1 LEINMTR
8 QKQARLISSATSLA
22 LIFSLLFASNVRA
35 DDPTNPPGD
44 ETVSQPSQQEPEETP
59 TVSELLEEIPE
70 DTGLVVLA
78 EDQIVPLATN
88 EAADAI
94 LQGDPI
100 WCPDSVLPVPSTN
113 GCTDSYADL
122 ESLIDDF
129 DNAVLAEP
137 AANGV
142 IWIMTGSDASTF
154 DIVIDGSVHTQWSN
168 QTLTLQGG
176 WDGSS
181 SGNISGVSSFS
192 VPISVINWNNTVT
205 LGNISVS
212 NTDTTGLEVETS
224 GDILLENITAENNDG
239 DGAALISSA
248 GGVAITGTNSFSN
261 NNGAGVYV
269 EADGDVQAE
278 NLTANGN
285 AASGAEIISS
295 GSVSISGNNAFTNNG
310 DSGLYVEA
318 DDAIE
323 VGDVTAAANGIY
335 GIELYANGDVT
346 LSGTNTVTG
355 NGESGLYVEAGGDFQ
370 ANSLAALSNAGY
382 GAEIYAGNAVT
393 LAGTNFF
400 SGNVDSG
407 LYVEADGD
415 VSLKNVTAAGNLGSG
430 VEIQTSGIVNVGGT
444 NIFTNNTFDGIF
456 IDTEDHIFVYDIN
469 SQNNGLAGLYLETDG
484 NATVTC
490 GYLSNNAGYEIEADL
505 TGWLI
510 LNGVDFGGDIDGEI
524 GADEDH
530 LVLNSNS
537 CFTYPDYSSED
548 EEDADARDDL
558 DTDFDSDI
566 LPIQVV
572 LENTGEP
579 ITLDCESYQGALI
592 YTDNGDGAYI
602 PCPLEGTAIL
612 LEVAEDTLPFRLPQA
627 NSFISGLDL
636 TILKDG
642 EKVLPAYISGSIWY
656 TSPNSESGMQVLYW
670 DGDEWVEIT
679 DQTLPFMNIFFKI
692 PDGMDG
698 TNLGILYWDG
708 TEWIELSESG
718 HLGNGYIVKE
728 AGHTNRDG
736 LYFEATVNFTGIF
749 ILIQK

>member
-1 LEINMTR
+1 MTR

-44 ETVSQPSQQEPEETP
+44 ETVSQPSQQGPAETP
-59 TVSELLEEIPE
+59 NVSELLEEIPE
-70 DTGLVVLA
+70 DTALVVLA

-100 WCPDSVLPVPSTN
+100 WCPESVQPIPSAN

-142 IWIMTGSDASTF
+142 IWIMTGTDASTF

-168 QTLTLQGG
+168 QALTLQGG
-176 WDGSS
+176 WDGNS
-181 SGNISGVSSFS
+181 SGNISGMSSFS

-212 NTDTTGLEVETS
+212 NTDMTGLEVETS
-224 GDILLENITAENNDG
+224 GDILLENITSEGNDG

-248 GGVAITGTNSFSN
+248 GSVTIAGTNSFSN

-269 EADGDVQAE
+269 EADGDVQTE
-278 NLTANGN
+278 SLTANGN
-285 AASGAEIISS
+285 TASGAEILSS
-295 GSVSISGNNAFTNNG
+295 GSVSVSGSNTFTDNG

-318 DDAIE
+318 DGAIE
-323 VGDVTAAANGIY
+323 VGDATAAANGIY
-335 GIELYANGDVT
+335 GIELYSNGDVT
-346 LSGTNTVTG
+346 MSGTNTVTG
-355 NGESGLYVEAGGDFQ
+355 NGESGLYVESGGDFQ
-370 ANSLAALSNAGY
+370 ANSLVALSNAGY

-393 LAGTNFF
+393 ITGANFF

-415 VSLKNVTAAGNLGSG
+415 VNVENITADGNLGSG
-430 VEIQTSGIVNVGGT
+430 VEIQTSGVVTVGGT

-510 LNGVDFGGDIDGEI
+510 LNGVDFGGDIDAEI
-524 GADEDH
+524 GSDEDY
-530 LVLNSNS
+530 LALNSNS
-537 CFTYPDYSSED
+537 CFTYPDYLSD
-548 EEDADARDDL
+548 EEDADAQDDL

-566 LPIQVV
+566 LPILVIPEDAGGAV
-572 LENTGEP
+572 
-579 ITLDCESYQGALI
+579 TLNCESYQGALI
-592 YTDNGDGAYI
+592 YTEHGDGAYI
-602 PCPLEGTAIL
+602 PCPLEGTAVL
-612 LEVAEDTLPFRLPQA
+612 LEMTGNDLPLRLQQDS
-627 NSFISGLDL
+627 SFISGFNL
-636 TILKDG
+636 TILNDG
-642 EKVLPAYISGSIWY
+642 ESVTPAYLSGSVWY
-656 TSPNSESGMQVLYW
+656 TSPNSESGMQILYW
-670 DGDEWVEIT
+670 DGDEWVEVT
-679 DQTLPFMNIFFKI
+679 DQFLPFMNIFFKI
-692 PDGMDG
+692 PEGMDAAG
-698 TNLGILYWDG
+698 LAILYWDG
-708 TEWIELSESG
+708 LKWIELSESG
-718 HLGNGYIVKE
+718 HLGNGYVVKQ
-728 AGHTNRDG
+728 AGHISSDG
-736 LYFEATVNFTGIF
+736 LYFEATVNFTGTF